1 MKKPTLKKTQKE
13 TARRKDS
20 SNDSNDISKEQANKT
35 DGAVNRRVGP
45 CCKDCV
51 YPKQELGA
59 HKCPLCKSHI
69 HVLCCLE
76 WDIQMHEDDEYLCKA
91 CDEKQNELIKDN
103 MAPRTSSS
111 IKKPTLKKKQK
122 NDARSKDSS
131 NDSNDISKAR
141 QNNQK
146 EKEPAQTD
154 DESNSKE
161 PWHKKKE
168 KKPTHKKITKEKE
181 PAQTN
186 TFEEP
191 DGAAKSKAPAM
202 FGIKRCTQDHVFLLE
217 EGTRS
222 WWRANAMEP
231 CGVCNKDL
239 GGNKYFYCGNTSC
252 NFKKC
257 EGCFKKDCKGEETT
271 GKGRTKRTNS
281 RYAEV

>member
-1 MKKPTLKKTQKE
+1 MGPRTSSSIKKPTLKKKQKD
-13 TARRKDS
+13 TARSKDS
-20 SNDSNDISKEQANKT
+20 TNDSNDNSKEQANKT

-51 YPKQELGA
+51 YPQQELWA
-59 HKCPLCKSHI
+59 HKCPLCESHI

-76 WDIQMHEDDEYLCKA
+76 WDIPMHEDDEYLCKA
-91 CDEKQNELIKDN
+91 CHENKIN
-103 MAPRTSSS
+103 TSS
-111 IKKPTLKKKQK
+111 IKKSTLKKIQK
-122 NDARSKDSS
+122 DP
-131 NDSNDISKAR
+131 AR
-141 QNNQK
+141 QNHQK

-154 DESNSKE
+154 DENNSKE

-168 KKPTHKKITKEKE
+168 KKPTHKKNPKEKE

-191 DGAAKSKAPAM
+191 DDAAKSKAPAM
-202 FGIKRCTQDHVFLLE
+202 FGIKSCTQDHVFLLE

-222 WWRANAMEP
+222 CWRANAMEP

-257 EGCFKKDCKGEETT
+257 EGCFKKDCKEEETT